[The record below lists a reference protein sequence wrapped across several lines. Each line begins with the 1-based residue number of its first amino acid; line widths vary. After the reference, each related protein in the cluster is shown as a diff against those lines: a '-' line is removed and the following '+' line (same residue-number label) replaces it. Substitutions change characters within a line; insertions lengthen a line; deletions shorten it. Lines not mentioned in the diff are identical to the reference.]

1 MKKLKFGNREN
12 QLDDS
17 NTEIIKTFE
26 KRALISKTTTR
37 QQKFLKLIE
46 LHTSKIFGDK
56 KNSSNGINVEW
67 YQPINSELKIGW

>member
-1 MKKLKFGNREN
+1 MKELKFGNREN

-26 KRALISKTTTR
+26 KRALISKTITR

-46 LHTSKIFGDK
+46 LYTSKIFGDK
-56 KNSSNGINVEW
+56 KNNSNGINFEW
-67 YQPINSELKIGW
+67 YQPINFELKIG

>member
-1 MKKLKFGNREN
+1 MKELKFGNREN

-26 KRALISKTTTR
+26 KRALISKTRTR

-46 LHTSKIFGDK
+46 LYTSKIFGDK
-56 KNSSNGINVEW
+56 KITAMVSTLNGINLSTL
-67 YQPINSELKIGW
+67 N

>member
-1 MKKLKFGNREN
+1 MEKLKFGNREN

-56 KNSSNGINVEW
+56 KIAAMVSTLNGINRSTL
-67 YQPINSELKIGW
+67 N